1 MTQPDLFGA
10 APSGRYLSFGSGPE
24 AYRAFVPALL
34 PPEIALDLDLVGTL
48 SEADRAL
55 GELAGLGRNLANPHL
70 LIRPFLRREAVLS
83 SRIEGTEADV
93 ADVYAFEAEQRTR
106 SADAGRGA
114 DAQEVYNYVV
124 ALEYGIERL
133 ATLPVSVRLVREIHE
148 RLMTGVRGDQATPG
162 EFRTVQ
168 NWIGPAGCEKHQA
181 TYVPPPVP
189 QMTEA
194 LYALETYLHADGGY
208 PPLVRLALSHYQFEA
223 IHPFLDGNGRVGRL
237 LLVLMLVEQNLLP
250 LPLLYLS
257 AYFERHR
264 QRYYDL
270 LLGVSARG
278 DWRSW
283 VEFFL
288 RGVASEARDAVG
300 RAKRLQDLRQSWRER
315 LTEVRVSAKLLEATD
330 VLFQRP
336 ILTIPQLQ
344 DLLGVT
350 YNTAR
355 GYVEKL
361 QETGV
366 LKQIG
371 DEGYGRVY
379 GAPLI
384 LDAISAPIEAPAG
397 EARPTQ
403 SEDRPA

>member
-1 MTQPDLFGA
+1 MTQPDLFGS

-24 AYRAFVPALL
+24 AYRAFVPAPL
-34 PPEIALDLDLVGTL
+34 PPEIALDLDLVRTL

-83 SRIEGTEADV
+83 SRIEGTEADL
-93 ADVYAFEAEQRTR
+93 ADVYAFEAERQTR
-106 SADAGRGA
+106 SANTGRGT
-114 DAQEVYNYVV
+114 DAREVHNYVV
-124 ALEYGIERL
+124 ALESGLERL
-133 ATLPVSVRLVREIHE
+133 ATLPVSLRLIREIHGQ
-148 RLMTGVRGDQATPG
+148 LMDGVRGDQATPG

-168 NWIGPAGCEKHQA
+168 NWIGPAGCEKHEA
-181 TYVPPPVP
+181 TYVPPPAP

-194 LYALETYLHADGGY
+194 LYSLESYLHADDGY

-237 LLVLMLVEQNLLP
+237 LLILMLVEQNLLP

-270 LLGVSARG
+270 LLGVSTRG
-278 DWRSW
+278 DWRAW

-288 RGVASEARDAVG
+288 RGVASEARDAVD
-300 RAKRLQDLRQSWRER
+300 RAKRLQDLRQTWRER
-315 LTEVRVSAKLLEATD
+315 LTDSRVSAKLLEAAD
-330 VLFQRP
+330 ILFERP
-336 ILTIPQLQ
+336 VLTIPQLQ
-344 DLLGVT
+344 DLLGVH

-355 GYVEKL
+355 GYVEKMH
-361 QETGV
+361 
-366 LKQIG
+366 
-371 DEGYGRVY
+371 
-379 GAPLI
+379 
-384 LDAISAPIEAPAG
+384 EAG
-397 EARPTQ
+397 
-403 SEDRPA
+403 

>member
-1 MTQPDLFGA
+1 MTQPDLFGS

-24 AYRAFVPALL
+24 AYRAFVPAPL
-34 PPEIALDLDLVGTL
+34 PPEIALDLDLVRTL
-48 SEADRAL
+48 SDADRAL

-83 SRIEGTEADV
+83 SRIEGTEADL
-93 ADVYAFEAEQRTR
+93 ADVYAFEAEQQTR
-106 SADAGRGA
+106 SADAGRGT
-114 DAQEVYNYVV
+114 DAREVHNYVV
-124 ALEYGIERL
+124 ALEYGLERL
-133 ATLPVSVRLVREIHE
+133 ATLPVSVRLIREIHG
-148 RLMTGVRGDQATPG
+148 RLMAGVRGDQATPG

-168 NWIGPAGCEKHQA
+168 NWIGPAGCEKHEA
-181 TYVPPPVP
+181 TYVRPPVP

-194 LYALETYLHADGGY
+194 LYSLEGYLHREDGY

-270 LLGVSARG
+270 LGVSARG
-278 DWRSW
+278 DWRAW

-288 RGVASEARDAVG
+288 RGVATEARDAVD

-315 LTEVRVSAKLLEATD
+315 LTEVRVSAKLLEAAD
-330 VLFQRP
+330 ILFERP

-355 GYVEKL
+355 GYVERM
-361 QETGV
+361 QESGV
-366 LKQIG
+366 LEQLG
-371 DEGYGRVY
+371 DQAYGRVY

-384 LDAISAPIEAPAG
+384 LDAISAPVEPPEG
-397 EARPTQ
+397 EHQTTQ
-403 SEDRPA
+403 SGGPAA

>member
-10 APSGRYLSFGSGPE
+10 VPAGRYLSFGDGPE
-24 AYRAFVPALL
+24 AYRAFVPAPL
-34 PPEIALDLDLVGTL
+34 PPEIALDLDLVRTL
-48 SEADRAL
+48 SDADRAL

-83 SRIEGTEADV
+83 SRIEGTEADL
-93 ADVYAFEAEQRTR
+93 ADVYAFEAGQQTR
-106 SADAGRGA
+106 SASAGRGT
-114 DAQEVYNYVV
+114 DAREVHNYVV
-124 ALEYGIERL
+124 ALEYGLERL
-133 ATLPVSVRLVREIHE
+133 ATLPVSVRLIREIHE
-148 RLMTGVRGDQATPG
+148 RLMAGVRGDQATPG

-168 NWIGPAGCEKHQA
+168 NWIGPAGCGKHEA

-194 LYALETYLHADGGY
+194 LYSLEGYLHAEDGY

-237 LLVLMLVEQNLLP
+237 LMVLMLVEQNLLP

-264 QRYYDL
+264 QTYYDL

-278 DWRSW
+278 DWRAW

-288 RGVASEARDAVG
+288 RGVAAEARDAVD
-300 RAKRLQDLRQSWRER
+300 RAKRLQDLRQSWRAR
-315 LTEVRVSAKLLEATD
+315 LTEARVSAKLLEAAD
-330 VLFQRP
+330 VLFERP

-344 DLLGVT
+344 GLLGVH

-355 GYVEKL
+355 GYVEKM
-361 QETGV
+361 QEAGIV
-366 LKQIG
+366 DQFGG
-371 DEGYGRVY
+371 DAYGRVY

-384 LDAISAPIEAPAG
+384 LDAISAPVEPAEG

-403 SEDRPA
+403 SEG